1 MTVSTVVDH
10 NDYTGN
16 GVTTTFPYTF
26 RIFQKS
32 DLVVQVVDLDENIS
46 ILVLDTDY
54 TVAGAGGYTGGNII
68 LSTPLSSGYQIS
80 ISRELPVTQETDLRN
95 QGNFFPEVHEDAFD
109 KLTMLIQQVRSL
121 FSLALRKPT
130 FVANYYDALGNYIR
144 NLRDP
149 SQPHDAA
156 TKGYVDGLANANL
169 SRTLRVPEPINEFP
183 SAATRA
189 NKMPA
194 FDYAGNAIVVV
205 PPSGSASDVM
215 IELAKPTGA
224 GLVGSVDV
232 NGDPSTVQ
240 AELNKVKDQVF
251 ATFSEAKS
259 ANIKSVSIAIQ
270 FKYGTVRYEKSGN
283 AGAPSTGD
291 AYVFYDASGN
301 EYKIKVE
308 QKSKNSAGLI
318 SFTEIWASENLDP
331 TIFDKAKDLGISTF
345 VVYTWKGNAYSYH
358 EHFLDLCQL
367 YGIDVILQAVP
378 NKQYTTDLDA
388 DFSWLSPLFN
398 HPAVIG
404 LYLLDEPDL
413 TVYPLTR
420 QGQIIDKAR
429 TLSTLPLYA
438 ATNAEANGEA
448 LPLHMNFDYIFA
460 SNYGHFIGGI
470 GIRRYSATTW
480 ASFEEEGLRK
490 GRVIPL
496 LTAYWYEN
504 ETPTLKTAQIR
515 GVNDY
520 LSRSY
525 SRLGMWQFWGN
536 RSVADGYHYIENDA
550 QIYDLV
556 KSSIALRKGLVKKSS
571 LVRTFFRAASLPA
584 DCYKYLTK
592 PAYPA
597 NIPWLDPSSASTWN
611 EAAVLRIK
619 AGERFVVN
627 FGSPVKL
634 ESVVMTLKDNNGLS
648 NTATLAL
655 IYNPLV
661 SGGQQHATTKTLTG
675 GGALEWIFPGDGT
688 PSHLVTTIGI
698 KCLSS
703 TGTDYLIVERLGFVT
718 TG

>member
-1 MTVSTVVDH
+1 MTVSTEVDH
-10 NDYTGN
+10 NEYTGN

-32 DLVVQVVDLDENIS
+32 DLVVQVVDLDEN
-46 ILVLDTDY
+46 LTVLALDTDY
-54 TVAGAGGYTGGNII
+54 TVTGAGGYTGGNVI
-68 LSTPLSSGYQIS
+68 LSTALTNGYQIS

-95 QGNFFPEVHEDAFD
+95 QGKFFAEVHEDAFD
-109 KLTMLIQQVRSL
+109 KLTMLIQQVRSW
-121 FSLALRKPT
+121 FSLALRKPS
-130 FVANYYDALGNYIR
+130 FIANYYDALNNYIR

-149 SQPHDAA
+149 RDPQDAS
-156 TKGYVDGLANANL
+156 TKNYTDTLFG
-169 SRTLRVPEPINEFP
+169 RTLRVPEQINQLP
-183 SAATRA
+183 AAEDRA
-189 NKMPA
+189 NKMPV
-194 FDYAGNAIVVV
+194 FDSAGNVIAVL
-205 PPSGSASDVM
+205 PPSGSATDVM

-308 QKSKNSAGLI
+308 QKSKNSAGVI

-378 NKQYTTDLDA
+378 NQQYTTDLDA

-429 TLSTLPLYA
+429 TLSTLPFYA

-448 LPLHMNFDYIFA
+448 LPLHMNFDYVFT

-504 ETPTLKTAQIR
+504 ETPTLNTSQIR
-515 GVNDY
+515 DVNDY

-536 RSVADGYHYIENDA
+536 KIVADGYHYIENDT
-550 QIYDLV
+550 QIYELV
-556 KSSIALRKGLVKKSS
+556 KNSIALRQGLVKRSS
-571 LVRTFFRAASLPA
+571 LVRTFFRSASLPA
-584 DCYKYLTK
+584 NCYKYLTK

-597 NIPWLDPSSASTWN
+597 NVPWLDPSSSSTWN
-611 EAAVLRIK
+611 VAAVLRIK
-619 AGERFVVN
+619 SGESFVVN

-634 ESVVMTLKDNNGLS
+634 ESIVMTLTDNNGLA

-675 GGALEWIFPGDGT
+675 GGALEWLFPGDGS